1 MTSETERLFA
11 QYGPSYKWL
20 ATFTVMLG
28 TLSMT
33 LATTIVNVAIP
44 DMMGAFGIPQAKAQW
59 LSTGYLA
66 AMTACMLA
74 NAWALHAFGMRA
86 TYVGAMAIFIIASV
100 LGALS
105 PSEDLVIVSRVAQ
118 GAMAGIIQPLAMTV
132 IFRVFPPHQRG
143 LGMGIYG
150 LGVVLGPAVGPAI
163 GGVLVDWFSWRA
175 VFYMPIPTCILGMA
189 CALLFTTGREDDEP
203 RSRFDWL
210 GFGLLSV
217 ALTSLL
223 WAVSNGQRHGWES
236 VIIQG
241 LLGLAL
247 VTAAGFIAWQLR
259 SNQPLLNLRIFA
271 VPGFAAG
278 CAVGFAYG
286 AGLFGTTYLIPLFV
300 QEIQGFSATN
310 AGLLLMPAGLAM
322 AFTFPLAG
330 VLSDRLPPQVPIGI
344 GLLVVAWSTWMLG
357 QADMNTGFWVMALW
371 VLVGRIGMGLGLPS
385 INSGSLKTLDMRLV
399 SQGAGAVNFSRQ
411 LGGALGVNLLS
422 VLLDRRTHYHAA
434 MLSETQTSANPLTRE
449 WIERMEPYLSA
460 AGTGSDA
467 HAPETFRLLGEVVY
481 REAYTLGFQDSY
493 LALAM
498 FFLIALVPA
507 WIMGRYAK
515 R

>member
-1 MTSETERLFA
+1 MTSETDQLFA
-11 QYGPSYKWL
+11 RFGPRYKWL

-44 DMMGAFGIPQAKAQW
+44 DIMGAFGIPQSKAQW

-86 TYVGAMAIFIIASV
+86 AYVGAMSIFILVSV

-105 PSEDLVIVSRVAQ
+105 PTEDLVILSRVAQ

-175 VFYMPIPTCILGMA
+175 VFYMPIPTCILGMV
-189 CALLFTTGREDDEP
+189 CALFFTTGREDDT
-203 RSRFDWL
+203 RVAFDWL
-210 GFGLLSV
+210 GFGLLCAS
-217 ALTSLL
+217 LTSLL
-223 WAVSNGQRHGWES
+223 WALSNGQRYGWES
-236 VIIQG
+236 LLIQG
-241 LLGLAL
+241 TLMLAV
-247 VTAAGFIAWQLR
+247 VTAMAFVVWQLR
-259 SNQPLLNLRIFA
+259 SRNPLLNLRIFA

-278 CAVGFAYG
+278 CVVGFAYG

-300 QEIQGFSATN
+300 QEIQGFTATN

-322 AFTFPLAG
+322 ALSFPVAG
-330 VLSDRLPPQVPIGI
+330 ALSDRLPPQVPIGI
-344 GLLVVAWSTWMLG
+344 GLVIVAWSTWMLG
-357 QADMNTGFWVMALW
+357 LADSYTSFWVMALW
-371 VLVGRIGMGLGLPS
+371 VLVGRVGMGLGLPS
-385 INSGSLKTLDMRLV
+385 INSGSLKTLDMEQV
-399 SQGAGAVNFSRQ
+399 SQGAGAINFSRQ

-422 VLLDRRTHYHAA
+422 VLLDRRTQFHAD
-434 MLSETQTSANPLTRE
+434 MLTETQTADNPVTRD
-449 WIERMEPYLSA
+449 WMTRMEPYLSA
-460 AGTGSDA
+460 AGVGEDA
-467 HAPETFRLLGEVVY
+467 RNAETFRLLGEVVY

-493 LALAM
+493 LALAV